1 MTEKEVTWDLS
12 VLFSDLNDPNIS
24 KEMRRFEGEADQ
36 LVKDYKGKI
45 DPEVFNAEDLNELL
59 KKLEEFWANVDDL
72 DLFCEH
78 SFNANMTLPETQA
91 LHNKYTEFITQIFK
105 KLAFLN
111 LEMGKLVFEKNSL
124 ISHPTLSN
132 YKHYLEKVLRVYPHT
147 LSEIEEQLILEK
159 DQYGVKAW
167 SQLHGT
173 WLNTRDFKV
182 SVEGEEQIL
191 SYGEA
196 NGLIVHP
203 DRSTRISANKSIY
216 SLLGKDEEI
225 FSSALRNIC
234 GNWVKNS
241 ERRKFENPMHS
252 SCITNDTTQEIVNSL
267 MKTIE
272 ENVDIY
278 QKYLKLKAKLLK
290 LPKLSSADI
299 VAPLLD
305 VPNTKYTWD
314 EAKNLTF
321 ESLGEFE
328 ESFLEHAKDMF
339 DMERIDA
346 QVRKGKINGAYC
358 ASWFNGKSAFILMSF
373 QGTIRELFTLT
384 HELGHAIHDY
394 LTTRQQ
400 TYFNLHPGAAGAET
414 ASTFAELLMTDLLL
428 KKAETDEEK
437 MAILA
442 YVLDGAGQAA
452 FQVSAR
458 FWFETSLYKAIK
470 NGTNLDGKTISKYWC
485 AGRDKIYGESVEWFE
500 EMDWEWC
507 MKGHYFIPNFRYY
520 NYPYVY
526 AQLFVY
532 ALYQIYKKE
541 GSLFVPKFK
550 KLLSSGG
557 SLSPKQLAE
566 IVGFDISKPDFWNLG
581 INQYRD
587 FVDELEKLVK
597 KNK

>member
-1 MTEKEVTWDLS
+1 MTEKEIVWDLS
-12 VLFSDLNDPNIS
+12 VLFSDLNDPNIFKTMGS
-24 KEMRRFEGEADQ
+24 FESEADQ
-36 LVKDYKGKI
+36 FVNDYKGKI
-45 DPEVFNAEDLNELL
+45 DSEDFNADNLNELL
-59 KKLEEFWANVDDL
+59 KKLEEFWANVEDL
-72 DLFCEH
+72 DLFCVH
-78 SFNANMTLPETQA
+78 SFNANMTFPETQA
-91 LHNKYTEFITQIFK
+91 LHNKFEEFITQIFK
-105 KLAFLN
+105 KLAFFD
-111 LEMGKLVFEKNSL
+111 LEIGKLVFENDRL

-132 YKHYLEKVLRVYPHT
+132 YKHYLEKVHRVYPYT

-167 SQLHGT
+167 SQLQGT

-182 SVEGEEQIL
+182 NVEGEEKIL

-196 NGLIVHP
+196 NGLIVHS

-241 ERRKFENPMHS
+241 ERRKFDNPMHS
-252 SCITNDTTQEIVNSL
+252 SCITNDTTQEIINSL

-272 ENVDIY
+272 ENVDVY
-278 QKYLKLKAKLLK
+278 QRYLKLKAKLLK
-290 LPKLSSADI
+290 LPKLSSADV

-305 VPNTKYTWD
+305 VPNMKYTWD
-314 EAKNLTF
+314 EAKTLTL

-328 ESFLEHAKDMF
+328 ESFAGYAKDMF
-339 DMERIDA
+339 DKERIDA
-346 QVRKGKINGAYC
+346 QVRKGKRNGAYC

-373 QGTIRELFTLT
+373 QGNMKELYTLN

-394 LTTRQQ
+394 LTTNQQ
-400 TYFNLHPGAAGAET
+400 TYFNLHPGAAGAEI

-428 KKAETDEEK
+428 KKAETNEEK
-437 MAILA
+437 IAILA
-442 YVLDGAGQAA
+442 HILDDAGQAA

-458 FWFETSLYKAIK
+458 FWFETSLYDAIK
-470 NGTNLDGKTISKYWC
+470 SGTNLDGKTISKLWC
-485 AGRDKIYGESVEWFE
+485 AGRDKIYGDSVEWFE

-507 MKGHYFIPNFRYY
+507 MKGHYFIPNFRFY

-532 ALYQIYKKE
+532 ALYQIYKNE
-541 GSLFVPKFK
+541 GPSFIPKFK

-557 SLSPKQLAE
+557 SLSPKDLAE
-566 IVGFDISKPDFWNLG
+566 IVGFDISKPEFWKLG
-581 INQYRD
+581 INQYVE
-587 FVDELEKLVK
+587 FVNELEKLVK
-597 KNK
+597 